1 MRPVFLVVLFFFPVG
16 LNAQTCLHF
25 DGQQNVTAVVEIPAG
40 SIDFTIEARFK
51 SQSQADF
58 YGMSRLICWN
68 SGQESRIEIGNHD
81 GFLTL
86 YQYPDDEG
94 LVETREALQ
103 DSLWHHVAYVRE
115 GNVAKLYMDGRLLL
129 TKAAEAKPGRSL
141 IIGSWYEGRENWRGC
156 IDEVRLW
163 KVART
168 EAQIS
173 TYQAKKIPKRDYKQ
187 LLAYYQFDEGRPNAD
202 NTRIS
207 RVKDTTGK
215 FPGILNKFRLTG
227 SDCNF
232 VGENQAFPAPPP
244 ILVQS
249 TEEPTSE
256 EPENVKGDVSP
267 PVVVNE
273 NGCTI
278 KEALLREVFFNTPLD
293 KNFET
298 VHQFFQTGKYRAL
311 PRVSDGRTVN
321 QIAIDSFLPTTAD
334 YFYQWSIQKSQSFI
348 TLHSNERWDGKRSLK
363 MFEAYFSFSTHEQA
377 ERCAFDLLNKL
388 VKSCEIY
395 ARYFPINDTHYH
407 YFIVD
412 HYSDHCFQYGVHYST
427 IDNKKQFVQLTFSK
441 MQD

>member
-40 SIDFTIEARFK
+40 SVDFTIEARFK
-51 SQSQADF
+51 SQYQADF

-173 TYQAKKIPKRDYKQ
+173 AYQAKKISKRDYKQ

-215 FPGILNKFRLTG
+215 FPGVLNQFRLTG

-232 VGENQAFPAPPP
+232 VSENQEFPAPAPVM
-244 ILVQS
+244 VQT
-249 TEEPTSE
+249 TEEPSYG
-256 EPENVKGDVSP
+256 EPDNAKVDMSP
-267 PVVVNE
+267 PVTDDS
-273 NGCTI
+273 GCII
-278 KEALLREVFFNTPLD
+278 KEALLRDVYFNTPLD
-293 KNFET
+293 KGFEA
-298 VHQFFQTGKYRAL
+298 VRQYFETGKYRAL
-311 PRVSDGRTVN
+311 PRTFGTQAVN
-321 QIAIDSFLPTTAD
+321 AMALDSFLLTKDAS
-334 YFYQWSIQKSQSFI
+334 FYQWNILKDNSFI
-348 TLHSNERWDGKRSLK
+348 VLHSQEQWNGKRRLK
-363 MFEAYFSFSTHEQA
+363 MFEAYFTFSTHEQA
-377 ERCAFDLLNKL
+377 ERCAFDLLSKL

-395 ARYFPINDTHYH
+395 ARYFPLENTHYH